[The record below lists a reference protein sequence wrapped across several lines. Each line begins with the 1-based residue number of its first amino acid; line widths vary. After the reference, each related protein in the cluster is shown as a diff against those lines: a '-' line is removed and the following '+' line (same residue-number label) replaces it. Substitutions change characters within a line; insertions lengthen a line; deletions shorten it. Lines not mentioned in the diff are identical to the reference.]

1 MSAYEALAQS
11 YDRFTN
17 DVPYS
22 AVADFLE
29 QVLAA
34 HNRRATTVLDLA
46 CGTGS
51 LSCLLAQRG
60 YRVLGTDCSEEML
73 TVAYEKALELSEERP
88 LFVHQRMQHLR
99 LPEPVSCAVCTLDS
113 LNYLTDP
120 KECQETIRRV
130 FRALEPGGCFVFDIN
145 TVFKLRSL
153 DGQIF
158 LDEDDDQY
166 CVWRANF
173 EEKENICY
181 YGMDIFQRR
190 GVLWERSFEEHA
202 EYAYSV
208 EQLTTYLAEAGF
220 SEIAVYADRCLA
232 APQQDALRI
241 YFFAG
246 KDSE

>member
-17 DVPYS
+17 DVPYT

-34 HNRRATTVLDLA
+34 HDRRVKTVVDLA

-60 YRVLGTDCSEEML
+60 YSVLGTDLSEEML
-73 TVAYEKALELSEERP
+73 TVAYEKAMELEGERP
-88 LFVHQRMQHLR
+88 MFVRQSMQRLR
-99 LPEPVSCAVCTLDS
+99 LPEPVDLIVCSLDS
-113 LNYLTDP
+113 LNYLTNPDD
-120 KECQETIRRV
+120 CRETIRRV
-130 FRALEPGGCFVFDIN
+130 YRSLNPGGCFVFDIN
-145 TVFKLRSL
+145 SPFKLKGL
-153 DGQIF
+153 DGQVF

-166 CVWRANF
+166 CIWRASF
-173 EEKENICY
+173 EEEENICY

-190 GVLWERSFEEHA
+190 GKLWERSFEEHA

-208 EQLTTYLAEAGF
+208 QQLTDYLVEAGF
-220 SEIAVYADRCLA
+220 TKIAVYGDRTLT
-232 APQQDALRI
+232 APQEEELRI

-246 KDSE
+246 KD

>member
-17 DVPYS
+17 DVPYT

-34 HNRRATTVLDLA
+34 HDRRVSTVLDLA

-60 YRVLGTDCSEEML
+60 YNVLGTDMSEEML
-73 TVAYEKALELSEERP
+73 TVAYEKALELEGDRP
-88 LFVHQRMQHLR
+88 MFVRQSMQKLR
-99 LPEPVSCAVCTLDS
+99 LPYTVDLAVCSLDS
-113 LNYLTDP
+113 LNYLTKPAD
-120 KECQETIRRV
+120 CRETIRRV
-130 FRALEPGGCFVFDIN
+130 YQSLNPGGCFVFDIN
-145 TVFKLRSL
+145 TPFKLKGL
-153 DGQIF
+153 DGQVF
-158 LDEDDDQY
+158 LDEDDEQY
-166 CVWRANF
+166 CVWRATF
-173 EEKENICY
+173 EEEENIIY

-190 GVLWERSFEEHA
+190 GEHWLRSFEEHA

-208 EQLTTYLAEAGF
+208 QQLTEYLREAGF
-220 SEIAVYADRCLA
+220 TEISIYGDRTLS
-232 APQQDALRI
+232 APQEDELRI

-246 KDSE
+246 KDAT